1 MRLKVYYQPDEIQE
15 NLYTFGNEWMFA
27 DTYQEYKGPYH
38 TYLTG
43 EAYTLSTYNSAQS
56 KLLIPYKKTDPD
68 IFRYTQIRTDIKI
81 LTNLKL
87 ISHIPVVT
95 PADLIVGYITRY
107 FVQKINE
114 TWIIEINEKLYRQL
128 VTDGIESKLYQFISV
143 KWFIS
148 GNVQD
153 STNGIV
159 NIPGVATK
167 NLQQIQFASKTISNI
182 ATKLSNP
189 TELYQDTNYVVPQD
203 INGLDS

>member
-1 MRLKVYYQPDEIQE
+1 ML
-15 NLYTFGNEWMFA
+15 
-27 DTYQEYKGPYH
+27 
-38 TYLTG
+38 
-43 EAYTLSTYNSAQS
+43 
-56 KLLIPYKKTDPD
+56 
-68 IFRYTQIRTDIKI
+68 FR
-81 LTNLKL
+81 
-87 ISHIPVVT
+87 S
-95 PADLIVGYITRY
+95 
-107 FVQKINE
+107 
-114 TWIIEINEKLYRQL
+114 
-128 VTDGIESKLYQFISV
+128 TDGIESKLYQFISV

-167 NLQQIQFASKTISNI
+167 NLQQIQIASKTISNI